1 MMDIDHFKSIN
12 DTYGHLAGDEALRRT
27 AGRITSALRPYD
39 AVGRYGGE
47 EFLVVMPGCDTTD
60 ALIVAERLR
69 ALFDE
74 NPIVSPEGT
83 LHVRLSLGAVVIKG
97 KNRLNTD
104 SVVKAADESLY
115 RAKNLGRN
123 RVEFSGEF

>member
-1 MMDIDHFKSIN
+1 MS
-12 DTYGHLAGDEALRRT
+12 
-27 AGRITSALRPYD
+27 SALRPYD

-47 EFLVVMPGCDTTD
+47 EFLVIMPGCDTTE
-60 ALIVAERLR
+60 ALIVSERLR
-69 ALFDE
+69 TLFDE
-74 NPIVSPEGT
+74 NPIVSSEGI

-104 SVVKAADESLY
+104 SVVKSADDALY